1 VFGKTQADHDLA
13 LQAVFQRF
21 SEINLTLHKKKCEF
35 NRSSITFF
43 GFVFSSSGISPD
55 PGKVDAIKRVQPPTS
70 ASAVR
75 SFLGMANYCAKFIP
89 NFSEVSQ
96 PLRELTKSDTPFS
109 WTQRQ
114 ERAFNKIKELLTSST
129 VMAYFDPKKM
139 TELVTDASP
148 VGLSAILLQK
158 SPSQDNRKVV
168 VYMSAE

>member
-1 VFGKTQADHDLA
+1 
-13 LQAVFQRF
+13 
-21 SEINLTLHKKKCEF
+21 
-35 NRSSITFF
+35 
-43 GFVFSSSGISPD
+43 
-55 PGKVDAIKRVQPPTS
+55 
-70 ASAVR
+70 
-75 SFLGMANYCAKFIP
+75 MANYCAKFIP

-109 WTQRQ
+109 WTQSQ

-158 SPSQDNRKVV
+158 SPSQDNREVV
-168 VYMSAE
+168 AYVSRALTDVETHYSQTEKEALAIVWAIERLHIYLYGNHFMLYTDCKPIQLIFDNPKSKPPA